1 MTYEITCKNSND
13 ELLTLTIQDTE
24 KIKISMEDGEFG
36 NFILFRNEFNQ
47 VSEQSSDMAN
57 IFNFFSKN
65 NKEYTISININSN
78 NFIFTTFDSIRNV
91 KFTTNVNEEK
101 DNFATVF
108 SSTIQVT
115 L

>member
-1 MTYEITCKNSND
+1 MTYEITCKNSDN

-47 VSEQSSDMAN
+47 AAEQSLDMTN
-57 IFNFFSKN
+57 IFNFLSKN

-78 NFIFTTFDSIRNV
+78 NFIFTTFDSIKSI
-91 KFTTNVNEEK
+91 KFTTNVNEQK
-101 DNFATVF
+101 DNFTTMF